1 MELMKRIQQTAS
13 MLIWSQDAQG
23 MIKMSDVPRKTVFR
37 SKSVMPSRRKA
48 SIQLRSL
55 SLPIECFSSSGD
67 SSLNLTNNIEED
79 FCYDIYPLS
88 NIKVRSKDEDDEYVC
103 SSL

>member
-1 MELMKRIQQTAS
+1 

-37 SKSVMPSRRKA
+37 SKSVKPSRPSRRKA

-103 SSL
+103 SRL